1 MCEKIG
7 DSRDGSLHLEEEENE
22 VLQTARQR
30 DRFDKQPYSVR
41 ERGMMV

>member
-7 DSRDGSLHLEEEENE
+7 DSRDGSLHLEEEENK